1 MRRWF
6 AILMLFILPIRGLV
20 GDAMAYSMLPMQ
32 LQTPT
37 PVVTPALAKV
47 SGFTSLKMMAME
59 HLQSMGMGMDSEA
72 ANSKLPCHDANDASQ
87 EGDTADAQQCTSCQ
101 VCHLALTYPV
111 QATTSLPQTAT
122 AAPLQHA
129 SAFHSAD
136 LRLSVKPP
144 VL

>member
-32 LQTPT
+32 LQTPA
-37 PVVTPALAKV
+37 PVAVQAMQTAAD
-47 SGFTSLKMMAME
+47 SKM
-59 HLQSMGMGMDSEA
+59 
-72 ANSKLPCHDANDASQ
+72 PCHEANDVSQ
-87 EGDTADAQQCTSCQ
+87 EVNKADVQQCTSCQ
-101 VCHLALTYPV
+101 VCHLALSYPT
-111 QATTSLPQTAT
+111 QAATSLPQTAA

-129 SAFHSAD
+129 SVWHSAE

>member
-20 GDAMAYSMLPMQ
+20 SDAMAYSMLPMQ

-47 SGFTSLKMMAME
+47 SGFTSLRMMAME
-59 HLQSMGMGMDSEA
+59 HMQGMDSEA
-72 ANSKLPCHDANDASQ
+72 ASSKLPCHGANDALQDGNTS
-87 EGDTADAQQCTSCQ
+87 DMQQCTSCQ
-101 VCHLALTYPV
+101 VCHSALTYPA
-111 QATTSLPQTAT
+111 QATTCLPQTSA

-129 SAFHSAD
+129 SFWHSAE

>member
-6 AILMLFILPIRGLV
+6 AILMLFILPVRGLV

-32 LQTPT
+32 LQAPP
-37 PVVTPALAKV
+37 PVVAQAMQPAAD
-47 SGFTSLKMMAME
+47 SKM
-59 HLQSMGMGMDSEA
+59 
-72 ANSKLPCHDANDASQ
+72 PCHEANDASQ
-87 EGDTADAQQCTSCQ
+87 VGNTADEQQCTSCQ
-101 VCHLALTYPV
+101 VCHLSISYPT
-111 QATTSLPQTAT
+111 QAATSLHPTAA

-129 SAFHSAD
+129 SVWHSAE

>member
-59 HLQSMGMGMDSEA
+59 HLQSMGMDSEA
-72 ANSKLPCHDANDASQ
+72 AISKLPCHGANDALQ
-87 EGDTADAQQCTSCQ
+87 DDNTPDTQQCTSCQ

-111 QATTSLPQTAT
+111 QATNSLPQTAT

-129 SAFHSAD
+129 LAWHSAD

>member
-32 LQTPT
+32 LQIPA
-37 PVVTPALAKV
+37 PVVVQAAAE
-47 SGFTSLKMMAME
+47 SKM
-59 HLQSMGMGMDSEA
+59 
-72 ANSKLPCHDANDASQ
+72 PCHGANDASQ
-87 EGDTADAQQCTSCQ
+87 DGNTSDMQQCTSCQ
-101 VCHLALTYPV
+101 VCHSALTYPV
-111 QATTSLPQTAT
+111 QATTSLPQTAA

-129 SAFHSAD
+129 SFWHSAE

-144 VL
+144 VF

>member
-6 AILMLFILPIRGLV
+6 AIFMLFILPIRGLV

-32 LQTPT
+32 LQTLT

-59 HLQSMGMGMDSEA
+59 HMQRMGMDSEA

-111 QATTSLPQTAT
+111 QATNSLPQTAA

-129 SAFHSAD
+129 SVWHSAE